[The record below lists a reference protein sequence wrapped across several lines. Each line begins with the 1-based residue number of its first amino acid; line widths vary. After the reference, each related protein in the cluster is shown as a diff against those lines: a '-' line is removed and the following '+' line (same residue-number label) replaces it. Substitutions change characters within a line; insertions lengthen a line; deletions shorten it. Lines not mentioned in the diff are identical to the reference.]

1 MRTDMYGDAVPR
13 VVRAEARRPAT
24 SRPAAMVVAAL
35 ATALVGL
42 STAASAEPAPL
53 QGTWSG
59 GGTIFYSSGSS
70 EGARCRA
77 RYTRIAGNTYDV
89 TAACATASTRV
100 DQTAQVRQVAANRY
114 AGTFYNSQYGVTGR
128 ISIVVNGRSQTV
140 LLQGSQA
147 SARFRLS
154 R

>member
-1 MRTDMYGDAVPR
+1 MRTDLCGSAARGAAWAKMRLTSSA
-13 VVRAEARRPAT
+13 RAA
-24 SRPAAMVVAAL
+24 SVFVAAL
-35 ATALVGL
+35 AAAGVMLAG
-42 STAASAEPAPL
+42 AASAEPVAL

-59 GGTIFYSSGSS
+59 GGTIFYSTGTS

-100 DQTAQVRQVAANRY
+100 DQSAQVRKVSANRY
-114 AGTFYNSQYGVTGR
+114 AGTFYNSQYGITGR

>member
-1 MRTDMYGDAVPR
+1 MRTDLYGSAARSAAGAEMR
-13 VVRAEARRPAT
+13 VTMAARAAT
-24 SRPAAMVVAAL
+24 VFTAAL
-35 ATALVGL
+35 AAALLALAG
-42 STAASAEPAPL
+42 TASAEPAAL

-59 GGTIFYSSGSS
+59 GGTIFYASGSS

-100 DQTAQVRQVAANRY
+100 DQSAQVRKVSANRY

>member
-1 MRTDMYGDAVPR
+1 MRTELYGSAAPG
-13 VVRAEARRPAT
+13 AARSEQRSGSPA
-24 SRPAAMVVAAL
+24 RFACKAL
-35 ATALVGL
+35 AAVAGAFVALSG
-42 STAASAEPAPL
+42 AAAAEPAAL

-59 GGTIFYSSGSS
+59 GGTIFYSTGTS

-100 DQTAQVRQVAANRY
+100 DQSAQVRKVSANRY
-114 AGTFYNSQYGVTGR
+114 AGTFYNSQYGITGR

>member
-1 MRTDMYGDAVPR
+1 MCTDMYGNTVPR
-13 VVRAEARRPAT
+13 VARGKMRRHSTART
-24 SRPAAMVVAAL
+24 ASTFAVAA
-35 ATALVGL
+35 ATAIVVL
-42 STAASAEPAPL
+42 SGAAVAEPAVL

-59 GGTIFYSSGSS
+59 GGTIFYAGGTS